1 MKDQIRNLMIG
12 TGLAA
17 ILWAPLLKAQQSVE
31 TAKVPFDFHVNSLTL
46 PAGKYTVMTGSRSNG
61 ATIQLRHDD
70 NGKSILLMPPGRT
83 SGKQDPRLTF
93 HCYGDN
99 CFLAEIWVPDGPAYC
114 MRKSSLESE
123 IEKGGSTA
131 TMAYVTLERGR

>member
-17 ILWAPLLKAQQSVE
+17 LLWAPLLKAQESVE
-31 TAKVPFDFHVNSLTL
+31 TAKVPFDFHVNNLNL
-46 PAGKYTVMTGSRSNG
+46 PAGKYTVMTGSNRVS
-61 ATIQLRHDD
+61 IQLRNEDTR
-70 NGKSILLMPPGRT
+70 KSILFMPPGRT

-99 CFLAEIWVPDGPAYC
+99 CFLAEIWVPEGPAYT

-123 IEKGGSTA
+123 IEKGGRVA
-131 TMAYVTLERGR
+131 TLAYVALERGR